1 MTTSDDPAPVESG
14 ILAKANRLLR
24 SISTPSDG
32 NILPL
37 SNTPGNRPHQ
47 SAQSFSGN
55 ATDTDRHAADAPAN
69 DAGTTTSSEKAAAAP
84 ASEEKNESHNDAA
97 GARNPQENGLPE
109 SAQAEE
115 GSIVEGNGTAKP
127 KPNIAVRFIRTVRAI
142 LLHSWVN
149 VLLVFVPA
157 GIIVKVVPGV
167 HVGVIFAVNCVAIVP
182 LAGLLSHA
190 TESVASKLGDTIG
203 ALLNVTF
210 GNAVELII
218 L

>member
-14 ILAKANRLLR
+14 ILAKTNRLLR
-24 SISTPSDG
+24 SISTRSDG

-37 SNTPGNRPHQ
+37 SNTPGNPAFQ
-47 SAQSFSGN
+47 SAKGTTSGN
-55 ATDTDRHAADAPAN
+55 ATDNTDRYVAADRPIN
-69 DAGTTTSSEKAAAAP
+69 DAGTTTSEKAAAP
-84 ASEEKNESHNDAA
+84 GNEKNESHNA
-97 GARNPQENGLPE
+97 GAQENGLTE

-115 GSIVEGNGTAKP
+115 GSNVGVGKTAKP
-127 KPNIAVRFIRTVRAI
+127 KPNIAIRFVRTVRAI
-142 LLHSWVN
+142 LLHSWIN

-157 GIIVKVVPGV
+157 GIAVKAIPGV
-167 HVGVIFAVNCVAIVP
+167 HVGVVFAINCVAIVP

-190 TESVASKLGDTIG
+190 TESVAMKLGDTIG